1 MFTLYTILMMSLRII
16 GFLIILYG
24 CNKYHFRL
32 WWLIPALIGGIWCF
46 PLYFYLKR
54 RALIAEQADEFHIDK
69 AASALK
75 ASWFFVAFHFAVQAA
90 ITLAIIHVRHEV
102 VTEALDLTPWF
113 ELKNWAISTVIALY
127 ALALLRIN
135 RAVRKDKY

>member
-1 MFTLYTILMMSLRII
+1 MFTLYKILLMSLRIM
-16 GFLIILYG
+16 GFLMILYG
-24 CNKYHFRL
+24 CNKYRFRL

-54 RALIAEQADEFHIDK
+54 RALIADGVDAFYIDK

-75 ASWFFVAFHFAVQAA
+75 ASWFFVAVYFAVQAA
-90 ITLAIIHVRHEV
+90 ITLAILHARHD
-102 VTEALDLTPWF
+102 VTEVLNLASWF
-113 ELKNWAISTVIALY
+113 EMKNWAIAAIIALY

-135 RAVRKDKY
+135 HAIRKDK